1 MIPQFKNTVRKS
13 LRMGAL
19 AWTLAAGMSA
29 DRGFSD
35 NVREYDENGLRYRET
50 TRIVQRPV
58 YETKMVEQ
66 TREVVQP
73 TYTTDQVPTTRT
85 VYVPITEYKPQPVMR
100 GRWNP
105 FIEPYYEYRFVPVTR
120 WETKQETVNVPV
132 VRQQNKTETHTVKV
146 PVTTMRL
153 ANEEY
158 VRREIIGRALGDV
171 PAGGPAAGG
180 AAASTASRSGIG
192 GISLKDPP
200 PR

>member
-1 MIPQFKNTVRKS
+1 MIPQLKRTVRKS
-13 LRMGAL
+13 LRVGAL
-19 AWTLAAGMSA
+19 ALTLAAGVFA
-29 DRGFSD
+29 DNARSD

-58 YETKMVEQ
+58 YETTIKEEK
-66 TREVVQP
+66 REVVRSTPVTTQQP
-73 TYTTDQVPTTRT
+73 STRT
-85 VYVPITEYKPQPVMR
+85 VYIPITEYKPQPVLQ

-105 FIEPYYEYRFVPVTR
+105 FIEPYYEYRYVPVTR
-120 WETKQETVNVPV
+120 WETRQETVNIPT
-132 VRQQNKTETHTVKV
+132 VRYENKTETQTVQV

-158 VRREIIGRALGDV
+158 VRREIIGRALGDA
-171 PAGGPAAGG
+171 PAGG

>member
-1 MIPQFKNTVRKS
+1 MIPLLKRTVCKS
-13 LRMGAL
+13 IRIGSLAL
-19 AWTLAAGMSA
+19 TLASSVAVNIA
-29 DRGFSD
+29 FAD

-66 TREVVQP
+66 TREIVQP

-85 VYVPITEYKPQPVMR
+85 VYLPITEYKPQPVMR

-105 FIEPYYEYRFVPVTR
+105 FIEPYYEYRYVPVTR
-120 WETKQETVNVPV
+120 WETRQETVNVPV
-132 VRQQNKTETHTVKV
+132 VRQQNKTETQTVKV
-146 PVTTMRL
+146 PVTQMRL

-171 PAGGPAAGG
+171 PAGGNPTGG
-180 AAASTASRSGIG
+180 AAASTAARTNYG